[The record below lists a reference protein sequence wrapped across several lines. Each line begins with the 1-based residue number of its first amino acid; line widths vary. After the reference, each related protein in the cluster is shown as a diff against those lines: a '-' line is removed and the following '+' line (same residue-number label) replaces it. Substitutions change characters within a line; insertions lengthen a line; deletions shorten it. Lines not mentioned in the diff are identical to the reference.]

1 MAEPVGKSFIGM
13 LRNSY
18 ESCFI
23 CNGDDYDSFNL
34 KMQCSICEY
43 FVHSKCLGENVQTLQ
58 GEGDVNNSVE
68 AVWTCQSC
76 LVDQGLRKKFP
87 GIDVSFKPEC
97 AYCGLTGGL
106 MRGTTNV
113 LPDIRKTP
121 GCNNATS
128 WSASSTNGITLS
140 NLTRK
145 EKDYQIKL
153 TEAKI
158 KHWEELNDNKPFP
171 RIKEDQEMNS

>member
-1 MAEPVGKSFIGM
+1 
-13 LRNSY
+13 
-18 ESCFI
+18 
-23 CNGDDYDSFNL
+23 
-34 KMQCSICEY
+34 
-43 FVHSKCLGENVQTLQ
+43 
-58 GEGDVNNSVE
+58 
-68 AVWTCQSC
+68 
-76 LVDQGLRKKFP
+76 
-87 GIDVSFKPEC
+87 
-97 AYCGLTGGL
+97 

-158 KHWEELNDNKPFP
+158 KHWEDLNDNKPFP